1 VKLFKLWLPAAVWA
15 GLIFYFSS
23 IPDLKSGL
31 EYDFIFRKLAHVL
44 EYFVLTFLLWRAFK
58 GTFSMGPVRRLV
70 YPATAALVYA
80 VLDEIHQY
88 FVPGRSGNFND
99 CLIDALGIFGFLV
112 LIKLMPRAANRL
124 PGRV

>member
-1 VKLFKLWLPAAVWA
+1 MKLFKLWLPVAVWA
-15 GLIFYFSS
+15 GVIFYFSN
-23 IPDLKSGL
+23 IPDLKTGL
-31 EYDFIFRKLAHVL
+31 EYDFILRKTAHSV

-58 GTFSMGPVRRLV
+58 GTFNLEPLRLLV
-70 YPATAALVYA
+70 YPAAAALVYA
-80 VLDEIHQY
+80 ALDEIHQY